1 MMKSL
6 AAIALIYLVLTC
18 AYAVAIPLWETPD
31 EPAHFL
37 YIKAMAETG
46 QPPAPSPPQ
55 RGRYWQ
61 FGYVTSGYEWYQP
74 PLYYALVAPLL
85 SANRMLAL
93 APSFDGFPEINPPFP
108 LTIRLFVA
116 LPFRFT
122 EVHLLRILSAL
133 LGLATVVT
141 IHSLARRLFPKENAL
156 PTLAAGFVAFI
167 PQFNFLHAYITND
180 TLAIF
185 LSTLGL
191 TSLVSVVLASPE
203 TQRRA
208 WAWAGGIISIA
219 LAVKMTTWF
228 LLPVAG
234 LLALSLLLTQV
245 RRWPVLLGDITLFGA
260 LALVGPLLSWLV
272 WPDLLERLFHSP
284 QAGGFRPEFATLG
297 HFTGTILP
305 LTHSSFWGRF
315 GWMNVLMEPSAV
327 LVLDG
332 IGIIGLVAA
341 AFFLWKD
348 WRNLLIGQRL
358 AVILLLSGFV
368 FVGLLFVVFNL
379 TTVQPQGRYFFPALA
394 TIGVFVALGWV
405 RLAGRWRRWAVV
417 LLLAGMAGV
426 NLLVLMR
433 TILPAY
439 AL

>member
-1 MMKSL
+1 MPKSL
-6 AAIALIYLVLTC
+6 AAIATIYLALTL
-18 AYAVAIPLWETPD
+18 AYAIAVPPWEAPD

-37 YIKAMAETG
+37 YVNALAETG

-55 RGRYWQ
+55 RDSFWKE
-61 FGYVTSGYEWYQP
+61 GYVTSVYEWYQP
-74 PLYYALVAPLL
+74 PLYYALAAPVIA
-85 SANRMLAL
+85 ANRSFAL
-93 APSFDGFPEINPPFP
+93 VPSFNSFPEINPPFP
-108 LTIRLFVA
+108 LAVRLFVA
-116 LPFRFT
+116 QPFRFT
-122 EVHLLRILSAL
+122 EIYLLRILSAL
-133 LGLATVVT
+133 IGLATVFTV
-141 IHSLARRLFPKENAL
+141 HALARRLFPQEKAL
-156 PTLAAGFVAFI
+156 PVLAAGFVAFI

-180 TLAIF
+180 TLAIW
-185 LSTLGL
+185 LSTLGMA
-191 TSLVSVVLASPE
+191 SLVSVALASPE
-203 TQRRA
+203 NQRRA
-208 WAWAGGIISIA
+208 WAWAGGIVSFA
-219 LAVKMTTWF
+219 LATKMTTWF
-228 LLPVAG
+228 LIPLAG
-234 LLALSLLLTQV
+234 LLALSLLVTKT
-245 RRWPVLLGDITLFGA
+245 RRWPVLLGDTAIFGG
-260 LALVGPLLSWLV
+260 LALVVPRLSWLV

-284 QAGGFRPEFATLG
+284 QAGGFRPDFATLS
-297 HFTGTILP
+297 HFTATIFP

-315 GWMNVLMEPSAV
+315 GWMNVLMEPYAV
-327 LVLDG
+327 LILDG
-332 IGIIGLVAA
+332 IGGIGLVSA

-358 AVILLLSGFV
+358 GVILLLTGFV
-368 FVGLLFVVFNL
+368 FVALLFVVFNL

>member
-1 MMKSL
+1 MTKPL
-6 AAIALIYLVLTC
+6 AAIALIYLALTL
-18 AYAVAIPLWETPD
+18 AYAIAIPLWEAPD

-37 YIKAMAETG
+37 YINALAETG

-55 RGRYWQ
+55 RSNFWKE
-61 FGYVTSGYEWYQP
+61 GYVTSVYEWYQP
-74 PLYYALVAPLL
+74 PLYYALAAPVVV
-85 SANRMLAL
+85 ANRSLGL
-93 APSFDGFPEINPPFP
+93 APIFNGFPEINPPFP
-108 LTIRLFVA
+108 LAVRLFVA
-116 LPFRFT
+116 QPFRFI
-122 EVHLLRILSAL
+122 EIHLLRILSAGI
-133 LGLATVVT
+133 GLVTVCTVYF
-141 IHSLARRLFPKENAL
+141 LARRLFPQERDL
-156 PTLAAGFVAFI
+156 PALAAGFVAFI

-180 TLAIF
+180 TLAIL
-185 LSTLGL
+185 LSALGL
-191 TSLVSVVLASPE
+191 TSLVSVALASPQN
-203 TQRRA
+203 QRRA

-234 LLALSLLLTQV
+234 LLALSLPLTKT
-245 RRWPVLLGDITLFGA
+245 RRWPLLLADTAIFGG
-260 LALVGPLLSWLV
+260 LALIAPLLSWLI

-284 QAGGFRPEFATLG
+284 QAGGFRPDFATLS
-297 HFTGTILP
+297 HFTTTILP

-315 GWMNVLMEPSAV
+315 GWMNVLMEPYAV
-327 LVLDG
+327 SILDG
-332 IGIIGLVAA
+332 IGVIGLVSA

-348 WRNLLIGQRL
+348 WRGLLIGQRL
-358 AVILLLSGFV
+358 GVILLLTGFA
-368 FVGLLFVVFNL
+368 FVTLLFVVFNL

-394 TIGVFVALGWV
+394 TIGIFVALGWV

-426 NLLVLMR
+426 NLLVLMG